1 MEGLVLAI
9 GNFDG
14 VHKGHKKIISK
25 TKALAKEL
33 NLSDN
38 WGLMYFDP
46 HPRIMLKNHGNFLLT
61 TSQEKFKLLKSLEV
75 PNIIEIPFNEVQQL
89 TPEQFFFDVLLKKYN
104 VKGIVTGA
112 NFSFGKGKSGN
123 TQSITKMASEAGV
136 KYECISEEKYSK
148 DISYSSTNI
157 REFIEQGN
165 IKLANDLL
173 GHNFKIT
180 STVIHGNKLG
190 RTLGFPTANLCI
202 DDYVSPKYGVYVV
215 YVYAD
220 GKKYNAIASFG
231 LRPTVQMKARSEV
244 LEVHLFDFDGDL
256 YDKTIDVE
264 FIEFVREELK
274 FNSLDELKDQMN
286 KDKAFTLDYFK
297 KLEN

>member
-1 MEGLVLAI
+1 M
-9 GNFDG
+9 
-14 VHKGHKKIISK
+14 
-25 TKALAKEL
+25 
-33 NLSDN
+33 NL
-38 WGLMYFDP
+38 
-46 HPRIMLKNHGNFLLT
+46 R
-61 TSQEKFKLLKSLEV
+61 
-75 PNIIEIPFNEVQQL
+75 
-89 TPEQFFFDVLLKKYN
+89 
-104 VKGIVTGA
+104 
-112 NFSFGKGKSGN
+112 
-123 TQSITKMASEAGV
+123 
-136 KYECISEEKYSK
+136 
-148 DISYSSTNI
+148 
-157 REFIEQGN
+157 
-165 IKLANDLL
+165 
-173 GHNFKIT
+173 
-180 STVIHGNKLG
+180 
-190 RTLGFPTANLCI
+190 I